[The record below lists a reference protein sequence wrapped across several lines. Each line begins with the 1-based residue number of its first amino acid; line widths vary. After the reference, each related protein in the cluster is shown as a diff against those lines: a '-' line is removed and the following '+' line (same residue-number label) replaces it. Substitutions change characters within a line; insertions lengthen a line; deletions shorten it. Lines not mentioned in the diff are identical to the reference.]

1 MSWNHSAPQPRAPRS
16 GTRVCAV
23 VCAVLLLPAL
33 VLAKIAVLSTE
44 TGSRC
49 LVYGGC
55 TPFPGVA
62 FWALLGV
69 ALAAM
74 VAALAAPEVAAKPAL
89 AVQIL
94 LETMAAGL
102 VLAYP

>member
-1 MSWNHSAPQPRAPRS
+1 MSWNHSTPQPRTPRS
-16 GTRVCAV
+16 GTLVRAV

-55 TPFPGVA
+55 TPFPAVT

-74 VAALAAPEVAAKPAL
+74 VVALAAPEVAAKPAL
-89 AVQIL
+89 SVQIL
-94 LETMAAGL
+94 LETMVVSL